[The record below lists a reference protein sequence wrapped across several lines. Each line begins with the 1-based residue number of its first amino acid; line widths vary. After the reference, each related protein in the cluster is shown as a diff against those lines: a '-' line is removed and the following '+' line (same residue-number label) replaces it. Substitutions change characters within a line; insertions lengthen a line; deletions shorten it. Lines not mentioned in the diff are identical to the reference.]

1 MRRSDHVDG
10 FSLAYDQRG
19 SGPAVVLLHGW
30 PGDRHDWRDVVAQLD
45 DAVTTVVPDLRGF
58 GESDTSARDPAPNG
72 ADPALHG
79 ADSALHGADPAL
91 YGAAGQAAS
100 VLGLIDELALERP
113 VIAGYDVGSRTA
125 QQLARTAPERVGALV
140 LAPPLPGVGDRVLAP
155 EAQTEFWYQPF
166 HRLELSGQ
174 LLDGDRAAVRA
185 YLEHFWSH
193 WSGPSYTPDSAQLDR
208 LADAYA
214 RPGAFTASIG
224 WYRSGSGTVAT
235 SLAER
240 APAREDRIRIPTTVL
255 WPEHD
260 PLFPPAWG
268 DRLEEFFADVTR
280 EDLPGVG
287 HFSPLEAPARFAA
300 AITAAAARH

>member
-1 MRRSDHVDG
+1 MQRSSPVDG
-10 FSLAYDQRG
+10 FSLAYDRRG

-30 PGDRHDWRDVVAQLD
+30 PGDRHDWRDVVARLG

-58 GESDTSARDPAPNG
+58 GESGKAAS
-72 ADPALHG
+72 
-79 ADSALHGADPAL
+79 DPAL

-113 VIAGYDVGSRTA
+113 VVAGYDVGSRTA
-125 QQLARTAPERVGALV
+125 QQLARTAPDRVSALV
-140 LAPPLPGVGDRVLAP
+140 LAPPVPGVGDRVLTP

-166 HRLELSGQ
+166 HRLELSER

-193 WSGPSYTPDSAQLDR
+193 WSGPAFTPDPIELDR
-208 LADAYA
+208 LAGLYGE
-214 RPGAFTASIG
+214 PGAFAASIG

-240 APAREDRIRIPTTVL
+240 PPAPEARIQVPTTVL

-280 EDLPGVG
+280 EDLAGAG
-287 HFSPLEAPARFAA
+287 HFSPLEAAGLFAT
-300 AITAAAARH
+300 AITAAVAQAT